1 MRRLRR
7 LALWLIVA
15 IGSLPTAAPQAAP
28 YDPNGFRLESSRLFV
43 HENAGSAV
51 IAIVRNDTSEEAQ
64 IRYITVGIGHPCG
77 DTQCTAIPPYDYT
90 PVKQMLDF
98 PVGVAR
104 KTFEVP
110 IVDHE
115 SRGLP
120 MTVQVALFGPS
131 PIGMA
136 HPSSAVLTI
145 INDDAP

>member
-1 MRRLRR
+1 
-7 LALWLIVA
+7 
-15 IGSLPTAAPQAAP
+15 
-28 YDPNGFRLESSRLFV
+28 
-43 HENAGSAV
+43 
-51 IAIVRNDTSEEAQ
+51 
-64 IRYITVGIGHPCG
+64 
-77 DTQCTAIPPYDYT
+77 
-90 PVKQMLDF
+90 
-98 PVGVAR
+98 R

-145 INDDAP
+145 INDDAPATRDPNNPLALRVAPSGTNPLDGARFFVDHESTVAKLSAQYPALGVIANQPGASRYGAFSHPNAGIAVQRYLERAQVQEPGSIPM